1 MRNLVFL
8 LMTIVM
14 FTSCKSSTDIKEIR
28 DFNDNIWSIAKAQ
41 VFEFEIKDTVSTFN
55 FNYLIR
61 NAISYPFYN
70 LYLNQK
76 LLDPSGKVMYSSMD
90 EIILFNQKTGEPY
103 GDGLGDIFDNRLPA
117 PKLSNVK
124 FNKAGKYKWVIGHN
138 MRPDPL
144 FGIMSLGIEVM
155 DNKPK

>member
-8 LMTIVM
+8 MMTIVM
-14 FTSCKSSTDIKEIR
+14 VTSCKSSTDIKEIR

-124 FNKAGKYKWVIGHN
+124 FNKAGKYKWIIGHN

-155 DNKPK
+155 ANKPK